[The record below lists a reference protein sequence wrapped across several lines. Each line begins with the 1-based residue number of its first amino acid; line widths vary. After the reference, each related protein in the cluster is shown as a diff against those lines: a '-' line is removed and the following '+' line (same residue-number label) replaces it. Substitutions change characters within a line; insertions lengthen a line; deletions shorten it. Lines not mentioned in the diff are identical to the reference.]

1 MSPTAV
7 AVTATG
13 QEVVVDSGTLTRR
26 GVNTAQAPIQQDN
39 WATGQGYQQQDY
51 ATNNTGEVDEAGI
64 FQASIYFKIIAF
76 GDDKIEGLLYF
87 NIILHGIAS
96 PMAEWFRRV
105 TYSGQP
111 PKSLS
116 RARIRTIIL

>member
-26 GVNTAQAPIQQDN
+26 GVNTGQAPIQQDN

-64 FQASIYFKIIAF
+64 FQASIYVKKIAV
-76 GDDKIEGLLYF
+76 GDRIEGLQF
-87 NIILHGIAS
+87 FSMILSHAHH
-96 PMAEWFRRV
+96 EWFRRV
-105 TYSGQP
+105 AYIF
-111 PKSLS
+111 
-116 RARIRTIIL
+116 RRTT